1 MDRASTPLEPGGRIQ
16 RLSFVRR
23 PMLLLVAVF
32 SALTLAF
39 PASASPGEIPSGLIG
54 DQVLAQE
61 SPIRMS
67 ARAGLA
73 GFVDARR
80 PIDLAVTIGADVLFI
95 GNLEVRQGTS
105 IVQIA
110 VEVPAAGEKTYT
122 VRLAPPVGSVQTRLR
137 LFAEGV
143 SDPAATTSLQ
153 LRAPQDETVVAVSGS
168 PELIA
173 TIDEAA
179 VAVTGSEIVTAAID
193 AAALEIGP
201 YPAHYL
207 VLNQPQALPE
217 ATRAWVTSGGRVIVA
232 DNAIAALELELG
244 NPVLVGGS
252 SVHTVGAGL
261 VVSVP
266 SLNALDVDDWSTL
279 INPTRIV
286 VAPRDAWQ
294 SPELQLMSAATS
306 AGDQRIPGIPWLFAA
321 VIGYAVLVGPVNFL
335 VLRKLGRREFAWV
348 TVPLLS
354 LMAVAGFWLAGR
366 ERLQNTLV
374 NHATVIFAAEDDPQ
388 ARSAVAVA
396 AGVGGEKTI
405 TVPSHWLAYAGS
417 VNPEMMG
424 GMPVAAAVARTDG
437 NGEFRFALEQLG
449 AAGVQGWWNPVASSS
464 PDISATKS
472 GAELVVD
479 VTNDTGVEFWAWG
492 VVATGR
498 AQVAPEPLTVGGSG
512 RVELVPGQTG
522 ANEFGTLGDA
532 VIQARQLWNDP
543 YIWAKLNLG
552 YTADAMLD
560 GSQTYFFGFTDQMS
574 LPIQLD
580 GRAMEVS
587 GTTLIVTPVESEIG
601 SLSSATSQLLNTG
614 EASWIDFGPGYLSL
628 STDEMTI
635 GWNLPTSS
643 LGNPSLEVNNMFG
656 EIPRRIDAYNWTT
669 SSYEE
674 VSAGDTLDLDLYRN
688 PVGDVMVRARAFGDE
703 DDPQFLEL
711 PMSPYAF
718 TLEWN

>member
-1 MDRASTPLEPGGRIQ
+1 MKPASIRLEPGGRIQ

-23 PMLLLVAVF
+23 LMVLFVAVF
-32 SALTLAF
+32 SASTLAF
-39 PASASPGEIPSGLIG
+39 PAIAAPTEPTG
-54 DQVLAQE
+54 DEVLAQE

-73 GFVDARR
+73 GYVDARR

-95 GNLEVRQGTS
+95 GSLEVRQGTS

-110 VEVPAAGEKTYT
+110 VEVPAAGEKTYM

-143 SDPAATTSLQ
+143 TDPAATTNIQ

-168 PELIA
+168 PELMA

-193 AAALEIGP
+193 DAALEIGP
-201 YPAHYL
+201 YPARYL
-207 VLNQPQALPE
+207 VIDQAQALPE
-217 ATRAWVTSGGRVIVA
+217 ATRAWITSGGRVIVA
-232 DNAIAALELELG
+232 ANEIASLELDLG
-244 NPVLVGGS
+244 NPIVVAGN

-266 SLNALDVDDWSTL
+266 SLTALEVDDWSAL

-321 VIGYAVLVGPVNFL
+321 VIGYAVLVGPVNFI

-354 LMAVAGFWLAGR
+354 LLAVAGFWLAGR

-374 NHATVIFAAEDDPQ
+374 NHATVIFAAQDTPQ

-396 AGVGGEKTI
+396 AGVGGDKTI
-405 TVPSHWLAYAGS
+405 TVPSHWLAYPGS
-417 VNPEMMG
+417 VNNEMMG
-424 GMPVAAAVARTDG
+424 GMPLAAAVAHTDG
-437 NGEFRFALEQLG
+437 NGEFRFSLEQLG
-449 AAGVQGWWNPVASSS
+449 AAGVQGWWNPVSSQS
-464 PDISATKS
+464 PDISATLGES
-472 GAELVVD
+472 ELVVD
-479 VTNDTGVEFWAWG
+479 VTNDTNLEFWAWG
-492 VVATGR
+492 IVATGR
-498 AQVAPEPLTVGGSG
+498 AQVAPESLTVGGTG
-512 RVELVPGQTG
+512 RVEIVPGRSG

-543 YIWAKLNLG
+543 YIWSKLNLG

-560 GSQTYFFGFTDQMS
+560 GSTTYFFGFTDQMTI
-574 LPIQLD
+574 PIQLD
-580 GRAMEVS
+580 GRAVEVS
-587 GTTLIVTPVESEIG
+587 GTTLIVTPIESEIG
-601 SLSSATSQLLNTG
+601 SLSTATSHLLNTG

-628 STDEMTI
+628 STDEMTV
-635 GWNLPTSS
+635 GWNLPTTSQ
-643 LGNPSLEVNNMFG
+643 GDPSLEINNMFG
-656 EIPRRIDAYNWTT
+656 EIPRQIDAYNWTT
-669 SSYEE
+669 SSYDEI
-674 VSAGDTLDLDLYRN
+674 SNGDTLDLDLYRN
-688 PVGDVMVRARAFGDE
+688 ATGDVMVRARAFDDD

>member
-1 MDRASTPLEPGGRIQ
+1 MEPASIRLEPGDGIQ

-23 PMLLLVAVF
+23 LMLLLVVVF
-32 SALTLAF
+32 SAFSLAF
-39 PASASPGEIPSGLIG
+39 PAAASNG
-54 DQVLAQE
+54 DQVVAQE

-67 ARAGLA
+67 ARAGLG

-95 GNLEVRQGTS
+95 GNLEVRQGTT

-110 VEVPAAGEKTYT
+110 VEVPAAGEKTYM

-137 LFAEGV
+137 LFADGV
-143 SDPAATTSLQ
+143 TDPAATTNLQ

-179 VAVTGSEIVTAAID
+179 VAVTGSEIVTAAVD

-201 YPAHYL
+201 YPARYL
-207 VLNQPQALPE
+207 VLDQAQALPE
-217 ATRAWVTSGGRVIVA
+217 ATRAWITSGGRVIVA
-232 DNAIAALELELG
+232 DDEVAALELELG
-244 NPVLVGGS
+244 TPIAVGGQS
-252 SVHTVGAGL
+252 IHNVGTGL
-261 VVSVP
+261 VISVP
-266 SLNALDVDDWSTL
+266 SLTALDVDGWSSL

-335 VLRKLGRREFAWV
+335 VLRKVGRREFAWV

-354 LMAVAGFWLAGR
+354 VLAVAGFWLAGR

-396 AGVGGEKTI
+396 AGVGGEKTV
-405 TVPSHWLAYAGS
+405 TVPSHWLAYPGS

-424 GMPVAAAVARTDG
+424 GMPVASAVARTDG
-437 NGEFRFALEQLG
+437 NGEFRFSLEQLG
-449 AAGVQGWWNPVASSS
+449 AAGVQGWWNPVASQA
-464 PDISATKS
+464 PDVSATMS
-472 GAELVVD
+472 EAELVVD
-479 VTNDTGVEFWAWG
+479 VTNDTDLEYWAWG
-492 VVATGR
+492 IVATGR
-498 AQVAPEPLTVGGSG
+498 AQVAPEPLIVGGTG
-512 RVELVPGQTG
+512 RAEVVPGRSG

-543 YIWAKLNLG
+543 YIWNKLNLG

-560 GSQTYFFGFTDQMS
+560 GSNTYFFGFTDQMTV
-574 LPIQLD
+574 PIQLD
-580 GRAMEVS
+580 GRAVEVA
-587 GTTLIVTPVESEIG
+587 GTTLIVVPIESAIG

-628 STDEMTI
+628 STDEMTV
-635 GWNLPTSS
+635 GWNLATTSQ
-643 LGNPSLEVNNMFG
+643 GDPSLEVNNMFG
-656 EIPRRIDAYNWTT
+656 EVPRRIDAYNWTT
-669 SSYEE
+669 SSYDEI
-674 VSAGDTLDLDLYRN
+674 SAGDTLDLNLYRN
-688 PVGDVMVRARAFGDE
+688 AVGDVMVRARAFDDD

-718 TLEWN
+718 TLEWS

>member
-1 MDRASTPLEPGGRIQ
+1 
-16 RLSFVRR
+16 
-23 PMLLLVAVF
+23 
-32 SALTLAF
+32 
-39 PASASPGEIPSGLIG
+39 
-54 DQVLAQE
+54 
-61 SPIRMS
+61 MS

-73 GFVDARR
+73 GFVDASR

-110 VEVPAAGEKTYT
+110 VEVPAAGEKTYM

-143 SDPAATTSLQ
+143 TDPSATTNIQ
-153 LRAPQDETVVAVSGS
+153 LRAPQDETVVAVSGP

-173 TIDEAA
+173 TIDDAA

-193 AAALEIGP
+193 GAGLEIGP
-201 YPAHYL
+201 YPARYL
-207 VLNQPQALPE
+207 VLDQPQALPE
-217 ATRAWVTSGGRVIVA
+217 ATRAWIASGGRVIVA
-232 DNAIAALELELG
+232 DDELSSLELDLG
-244 NPVLVGGS
+244 TPILLGGH
-252 SVHTVGAGL
+252 SVHNVGAGL
-261 VVSVP
+261 VIAVP
-266 SLNALDVDDWSTL
+266 SLTGLDVEDWSTL

-286 VAPRDAWQ
+286 VAPRDVWQ

-321 VIGYAVLVGPVNFL
+321 VVGYAVLVGPINFL
-335 VLRKLGRREFAWV
+335 VLRKVGRRELAWV

-354 LMAVAGFWLAGR
+354 VLAVASFWLAGR

-374 NHATVIFAAEDDPQ
+374 NHATVIFAAEDVPQ

-405 TVPSHWLAYAGS
+405 TVPSDWRAYPGS

-424 GMPVAAAVARTDG
+424 GMPVASAVARTDG
-437 NGEFRFALEQLG
+437 NGEFRFSLEQLG
-449 AAGVQGWWNPVASSS
+449 AAGVQGWWDPVTSQA
-464 PDISATKS
+464 PDISATI
-472 GAELVVD
+472 GETELVVD
-479 VTNDTGVEFWAWG
+479 VTNDTNLEYWAWG
-492 VVATGR
+492 VVASGR
-498 AQVAPEPLTVGGSG
+498 AQVAPEPLIVGGTG
-512 RVELVPGQTG
+512 RTEIVPGRSG

-560 GSQTYFFGFTDQMS
+560 GSNTYFFGFTDQMTV
-574 LPIQLD
+574 PIQLD
-580 GRAMEVS
+580 GRAVEVA
-587 GTTLIVTPVESEIG
+587 GTTLIVVPIESESG
-601 SLSSATSQLLNTG
+601 SLSTATSHLLNTG

-628 STDEMTI
+628 STDEMTV
-635 GWNLPTSS
+635 GWNLPTTSQ
-643 LGNPSLEVNNMFG
+643 GNPSLEVNNMFG
-656 EIPRRIDAYNWTT
+656 EIPRQIDAYNWTT
-669 SSYEE
+669 SSYDE

-688 PVGDVMVRARAFGDE
+688 AVGDVMVRARAFDE
-703 DDPQFLEL
+703 DDDPQFLEL

-718 TLEWN
+718 TLEWS